1 MLSRWGTVWVL
12 MLPGLWVRRCKL
24 LGWARFFLYFFYHFF
39 IFFIFFYFYM
49 GKVARVTGLDP
60 AKPFFELA
68 TEEDRIDKW
77 VSKAKGNI

>member
-1 MLSRWGTVWVL
+1 MGHSLGAHVAGFVGKEVQAL
-12 MLPGLWVRRCKL
+12 GL
-24 LGWARFFLYFFYHFF
+24 
-39 IFFIFFYFYM
+39 

-77 VSKAKGNI
+77 VSKAKGNL